1 MPPPPLLLPPP
12 PVLGGSV
19 SFAKKAL
26 VNAVGLILDSGPLGN
41 KDLVEWLAVAMSE
54 SRWRLLRGDKGGDNG

>member
-1 MPPPPLLLPPP
+1 M
-12 PVLGGSV
+12 